1 MRVLVV
7 NEPLAYREAVSRAIR
22 EMRPRARIRESD
34 PAELYAQLKSF
45 QPRMVICSQLP
56 EVLPAG
62 PEGWVELYPGGSG
75 SSTLVLGKERVDVPS
90 VQLADLL
97 SVLDKLASRDT
108 EAEKPLQ
115 PD

>member
-7 NEPLAYREAVSRAIR
+7 NEPLVYREAVSRALR
-22 EMRPRARIRESD
+22 EMRPHARIRESE
-34 PAELYAQLKSF
+34 PAALYEQLKSF

-75 SSTLVLGKERVDVPS
+75 SSTLVLGEERVDVPN
-90 VQLADLL
+90 VQLVDLL

-108 EAEKPLQ
+108 EAEKPL
-115 PD
+115 